1 VTEAVAAGAARA
13 DIPWS
18 AWHDERMESLPLP
31 PAWRVH
37 ELRMQGAPGLSDAA
51 IGFALDNPVGAP
63 ALPALAAGRQTV
75 AIAIDDLT
83 RPTRTAPLLRLLVER
98 LTAAGIA
105 PADVTIIMAT
115 GAHRRATR
123 HDFQLKVGAD
133 LLRDVRVVPHDPL
146 GDLVAS
152 DVALGGVP
160 VRINRAF
167 AAADLR
173 IGVGAV
179 MPHPFAGFSGGG
191 KIVVPGLADLDVLAR
206 THKFALM
213 GLSGGGSLDRN
224 RFRNEMEQAVRRI
237 GLHWTVNVAV
247 NARRETAF
255 VAAGDVVAAH
265 RSAVAAAE
273 RIGATPRPPEL
284 LNALILNAYPKDSE
298 LLQIEGALVAV
309 RRGMLEWLAP
319 GAPVVL
325 TGACPEGL
333 GHHDLFGPGGR
344 LHRVPAPKTFLGGRD
359 LYVLAPRVAE
369 KDLRAIF
376 PPQYRGYS
384 SWEPL
389 VTSLQPRLPAT
400 PTIGVVPCGPL
411 QVPAATQE
419 PKV

>member
-1 VTEAVAAGAARA
+1 
-13 DIPWS
+13 
-18 AWHDERMESLPLP
+18 MESLPLP
-31 PAWRVH
+31 PAWHIH
-37 ELRMQGAPGLSDAA
+37 ELRMQGASGLADAA
-51 IGFALDNPVGAP
+51 IGLALDNPVGAP
-63 ALPALAAGRQTV
+63 ALPALAGGRRTV

-83 RPTRTAPLLRLLVER
+83 RPTQTAPLLRLLVER

-123 HDFQLKVGAD
+123 DDFELKVGAD
-133 LLRDVRVVPHDPL
+133 LLRHVRVLPHDPL
-146 GDLVAS
+146 GDLVAT
-152 DVALGGVP
+152 DVALGGVS

-224 RFRNEMEQAVRRI
+224 RFRSEMEQVVRRI

-247 NARRETAF
+247 NERRETAF

-265 RSAVAAAE
+265 RAAVAAAE
-273 RIGATPRPPEL
+273 RIGATPRPPFL
-284 LNALILNAYPKDSE
+284 LDALILNAYPKDSE
-298 LLQIEGALVAV
+298 VLQIEAALVAV

-325 TGACPEGL
+325 TGACPEGF
-333 GHHDLFGPGGR
+333 GHHDLFAPGGR

-359 LYVLAPRVAE
+359 LCVFAPRVTE
-369 KDLRAIF
+369 TDLRAIF
-376 PPQYRGYS
+376 PPQYPGYS

-389 VTSLQPRLPAT
+389 VTALRRKLPAA

-411 QVPAATQE
+411 QIPAATQE
-419 PKV
+419 PNV